1 MVVDKRVAPA
11 VLVAPPGP
19 AKGGPSFDA
28 GKCTGSRSGSHR
40 GGGLS
45 SPRRLR
51 SASVDDMRAY
61 LIAVAVLAV
70 VTVLLFWMVTHP
82 WGCSG
87 VNAETIT
94 EEQRVVLIGQGWRGA
109 PDDERDAICPP
120 QRVP

>member
-1 MVVDKRVAPA
+1 MTLA
-11 VLVAPPGP
+11 
-19 AKGGPSFDA
+19 
-28 GKCTGSRSGSHR
+28 KCTGSRSGSHR

-70 VTVLLFWMVTHP
+70 VTALLLWMVTHP

-87 VNAETIT
+87 VDAETIT
-94 EEQRVVLIGQGWRGA
+94 EEQRVALIGQGWRGD
-109 PDDERDAICPP
+109 PDDERDAIYPP
-120 QRVP
+120 QCAP